1 MEICFPLYIHT
12 YTVYCVFATFLKAQ
26 ICLFKASH
34 IQMKVAIRVDDQ
46 GKERKILYAYEYCMR
61 VLCKGFAKLVSFK

>member
-1 MEICFPLYIHT
+1 
-12 YTVYCVFATFLKAQ
+12 
-26 ICLFKASH
+26 
-34 IQMKVAIRVDDQ
+34 MKVAIRVDDQ